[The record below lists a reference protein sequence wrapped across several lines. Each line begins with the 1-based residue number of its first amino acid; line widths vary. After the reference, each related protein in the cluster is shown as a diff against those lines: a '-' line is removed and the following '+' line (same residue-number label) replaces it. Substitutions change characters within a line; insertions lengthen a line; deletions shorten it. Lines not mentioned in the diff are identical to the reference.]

1 MPAWFFGHARACWK
15 TGAAECVKGGKK
27 FKGRECCAKADP
39 VFQHMEA
46 DLHNLAPSVGEL
58 NADRSNRPYGE
69 VPGEPRE
76 YGSCDFEMGTNPK
89 RAEPPAAVQGDVAR
103 IWFYM
108 AQTCAVPLTATQR
121 RMLTRWSADDP
132 VDDWERLRDERVEA
146 AQGNRNPWVR
156 P

>member
-1 MPAWFFGHARACWK
+1 
-15 TGAAECVKGGKK
+15 
-27 FKGRECCAKADP
+27 
-39 VFQHMEA
+39 MEA

-58 NADRSNRPYGE
+58 NADRSNHPYGE

-108 AQTCAVPLTATQR
+108 AQTYAVPLTAAQR

-132 VDDWERLRDERVEA
+132 VDEWEKLRDDRVEA
-146 AQGNRNPWVR
+146 PQANRNAWVR
-156 P
+156 R